1 MLRIKHERITSPTD
15 GQNQRID
22 YKEQM
27 NSPEGIQSS
36 MPSRKETN
44 KPQRPSSASIL
55 KTRFLAQNEPI
66 AVNKLESFNSEKE
79 DEVPKSVRF
88 HVKENT
94 AKNQSGVQK
103 KKRPM
108 SAAVKI

>member
-1 MLRIKHERITSPTD
+1 M
-15 GQNQRID
+15 
-22 YKEQM
+22 
-27 NSPEGIQSS
+27 
-36 MPSRKETN
+36 
-44 KPQRPSSASIL
+44 
-55 KTRFLAQNEPI
+55 
-66 AVNKLESFNSEKE
+66 ESLNSEKE

-94 AKNQSGVQK
+94 AKNYGGVQK